1 MQEKIERSEEL
12 RDRIIKDEKLLR
24 DLSETISGILKG
36 NVKLEEDETY
46 AFVPLVYK
54 KPVFMPEIF
63 TSEDAIGQKIPSF
76 GIAGPYD
83 PDILGVLEKYRIWD
97 DDPVP
102 IIKSLRKQILGNK
115 VLLKELSEGISKV
128 LTEHGVAF
136 ENDETYAFLPV
147 VFKKPVFGHELFT
160 SSHVFEPDPD
170 PWRHSGIRAFADASP
185 VMLGPQPEPPDSPT
199 ILARVSTIALI
210 EKYGILPQPFPG
222 PLDPWLLNVLEKY
235 RIQKMR

>member
-1 MQEKIERSEEL
+1 MEEKIERSEEL

-36 NVKLEEDETY
+36 NVKLEEDETF

-54 KPVFMPEIF
+54 KPIFAPEIF
-63 TSEDAIGQKIPSF
+63 TSESPIEKIPSF

-83 PDILGVLEKYRIWD
+83 PDILGLLEKFRIRA

-102 IIKSLRKQILGNK
+102 IKSLREQILGNRA
-115 VLLKELSEGISKV
+115 LLKELSEGISKV
-128 LTEHGVAF
+128 LMQHGVAF
-136 ENDETYAFLPV
+136 ETDETYAFMPV

-160 SSHVFEPDPD
+160 SLHVFDPHPD
-170 PWRHSGIRAFADASP
+170 PWRLSGIRAFADASP

-199 ILARVSTIALI
+199 ILARVSTIAQI
-210 EKYGILPQPFPG
+210 EKYGIFPRPFPG
-222 PLDPWLLNVLEKY
+222 PLDPWLLNVLEKS
-235 RIQKMR
+235 RIQK